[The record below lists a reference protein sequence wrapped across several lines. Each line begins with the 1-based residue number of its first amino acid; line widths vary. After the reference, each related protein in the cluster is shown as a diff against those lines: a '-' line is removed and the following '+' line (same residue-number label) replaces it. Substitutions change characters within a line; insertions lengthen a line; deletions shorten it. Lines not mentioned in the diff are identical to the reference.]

1 VPEKPT
7 VRAVGFFVGKCEGK
21 IAQGILRNIIFI
33 STVRSMSDDTP
44 NPPATPAS
52 LPPHR
57 SVRDV
62 ETLKVFTHP
71 LRITLL
77 RMLHDTGPATASLLG
92 KRVDATPSLVSYH
105 LRTLAAHGFVAED
118 PGHATDARER
128 WWRVEEDLTFSFEDF
143 ADDVVGRE
151 MSAGVAR
158 VLGSQS
164 DERYRR
170 FLDEIES
177 WGPRWAGAAFSGAP
191 SLRLSAEEVLEL
203 SAAID
208 ALVDGFRGRRTPGS
222 QLVEFY
228 YRGFPYRV

>member
-1 VPEKPT
+1 
-7 VRAVGFFVGKCEGK
+7 
-21 IAQGILRNIIFI
+21 
-33 STVRSMSDDTP
+33 MSDDSH
-44 NPPATPAS
+44 NPPASPAS
-52 LPPHR
+52 RPSRR

-62 ETLKVFTHP
+62 QTLKVFTHP

-77 RMLHDTGPATASLLG
+77 RMLHDGGPATASLLG

-118 PGHATDARER
+118 TGHVEDGRER
-128 WWRVEEDLTFSFEDF
+128 WWKVEEDLTFSFEDF

-177 WGPRWAGAAFSGAP
+177 WGTRWAGAAFSGSP
-191 SLRLSAEEVLEL
+191 SLRLTVEEAREF

-208 ALVDGFRGRRTPGS
+208 ALVDGFRGRETPGAEH
-222 QLVEFY
+222 VEFY